1 MARHIDKPR
10 AQPRQVQMRKAQVNR
25 DAARLL
31 FFQPV
36 RFDPGKGADQGGF
49 AMVDMT
55 RGADDDAFDFDDS
68 LPSGPLGPVPW
79 PPARI
84 MIMMLRRRV
93 LIWAALIGAVPLL
106 AAANMQAPQQPA
118 APKATFRAD
127 VSEVRVDVQVLD
139 GKKIISGLGPVDFQI
154 SDEGQPQTL
163 LRFGEESEPVALV
176 ILIDVSGSMKKY
188 ARQLASAAQAALTHL
203 QPQDRVSVM
212 VFSRG
217 TELLSEFSNQLEE
230 VAREIEVGVEQ
241 HRLPSGTAIYNSVLE
256 ASRLLATDKEKNLA
270 SRRAVLILTD
280 NASLNY
286 QITESQVLRELWGVD
301 AVLNALVTDNA
312 ERPKLTRPGAFRNP
326 DFTPTDIFKLADQ
339 TGGEAYRVE
348 RADRAFPQIMER
360 LRSRYTVIYRP
371 PPGPPG
377 VFRSIKVELSPAAR
391 RRYPGARIRTRAGY
405 YTAE

>member
-1 MARHIDKPR
+1 ML
-10 AQPRQVQMRKAQVNR
+10 
-25 DAARLL
+25 RLL
-31 FFQPV
+31 LLFCALPV
-36 RFDPGKGADQGGF
+36 LPAGAGSGGE
-49 AMVDMT
+49 
-55 RGADDDAFDFDDS
+55 R
-68 LPSGPLGPVPW
+68 P
-79 PPARI
+79 
-84 MIMMLRRRV
+84 
-93 LIWAALIGAVPLL
+93 
-106 AAANMQAPQQPA
+106 APQQPV

-139 GKKIISGLGPVDFQI
+139 GKKIITGLGPADFQI
-154 SDEGQPQTL
+154 TDEGQPQTL
-163 LRFGEESEPVALV
+163 LRFGEEAEPVALV

-188 ARQLASAAQAALTHL
+188 ARQLASTAQSALQHL
-203 QPQDRVSVM
+203 KPQDRVSVM

-217 TELLSEFSNQLEE
+217 TELLSEFSSSLEE

-256 ASRLLATDKEKNLA
+256 ASRLLATDKDKNLA

-286 QITESQVLRELWGVD
+286 QITEAQVLRELWGVD
-301 AVLNALVTDNA
+301 AVLNALVTDSA
-312 ERPKLTRPGAFRNP
+312 ERPKLVRPGAYRNP
-326 DFTPTDIFKLADQ
+326 DFVPTDIFKLADQ
-339 TGGEAYRVE
+339 TGGEAYQVD

-371 PPGPPG
+371 PPAPPG
-377 VFRSIKVELSPAAR
+377 VLRSIKVELSPAAR

>member
-1 MARHIDKPR
+1 M
-10 AQPRQVQMRKAQVNR
+10 VN
-25 DAARLL
+25 
-31 FFQPV
+31 V
-36 RFDPGKGADQGGF
+36 
-49 AMVDMT
+49 T
-55 RGADDDAFDFDDS
+55 RGADDDAFAFDGS
-68 LPSGPLGPVPW
+68 LLSEPWRPVPW
-79 PPARI
+79 PVARI
-84 MIMMLRRRV
+84 MTMMLRLLV
-93 LIWAALIGAVPLL
+93 LFCVVFPGAVAPV
-106 AAANMQAPQQPA
+106 AAANLPTAQQPA

-139 GKKIISGLGPVDFQI
+139 GKKIITGLGPADFQI
-154 SDEGQPQTL
+154 SDEGQPQTM

-188 ARQLASAAQAALTHL
+188 ARQLASAAQAALKHL
-203 QPQDRVSVM
+203 KPQDRVSVM

-217 TELLSEFSNQLEE
+217 TELLSDFSVGLEE

-286 QITESQVLRELWGVD
+286 QITEAQVLRELWGVD

-312 ERPKLTRPGAFRNP
+312 ERPKLARPGAFRNP

-339 TGGEAYRVE
+339 TGGEAYQVD

-371 PPGPPG
+371 PSGPPG